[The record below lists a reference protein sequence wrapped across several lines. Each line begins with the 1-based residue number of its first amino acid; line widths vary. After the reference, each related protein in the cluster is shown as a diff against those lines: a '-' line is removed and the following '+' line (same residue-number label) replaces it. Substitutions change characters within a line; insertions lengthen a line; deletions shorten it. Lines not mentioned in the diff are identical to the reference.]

1 MQEALTLFR
10 AEHRLTRARKGSLP
24 PSLAVPGSTC
34 QDVAPNGALKG
45 FHWLL
50 PYFCEPSHQADN
62 IAPVWEPH
70 TKCPDKM
77 MASSKIHKH
86 TQKKESHEI
95 KDNKQQR
102 EAHTQNLLVFMSHLG
117 LPVSSYKLWE
127 CTVVHPLLENHR
139 GAIFLGAQRQGR
151 GETLHK

>member
-10 AEHRLTRARKGSLP
+10 AEHRLTRAREGSLP

-34 QDVAPNGALKG
+34 QDVAPNRALKG

-86 TQKKESHEI
+86 AQKKESHEI

-102 EAHTQNLLVFMSHLG
+102 EAHTQNLLVFMSH
-117 LPVSSYKLWE
+117 
-127 CTVVHPLLENHR
+127 
-139 GAIFLGAQRQGR
+139 
-151 GETLHK
+151 